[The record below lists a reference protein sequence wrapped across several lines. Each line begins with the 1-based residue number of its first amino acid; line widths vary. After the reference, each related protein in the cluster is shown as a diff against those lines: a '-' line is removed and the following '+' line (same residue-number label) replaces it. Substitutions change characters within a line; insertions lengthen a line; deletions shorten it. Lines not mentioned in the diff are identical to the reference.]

1 MNEVVIPLKIQGIA
15 QMKAELR
22 ELKGAIASATDPAQM
37 AALAQKAGELSDKIK
52 DANDAVAVFAS
63 GSKFEQ
69 VSNGI
74 GGIKSSLMSL
84 DFEEAAQKSKTFATA
99 LGGIGKADIAKS
111 IGGITSMIG
120 TLSKAFIKLGITILM
135 NPIFLIVAAV
145 VAIIAVI
152 ALVLKSFGVL
162 DDVIKAMMMPIN
174 MLIAGFKALTDW
186 LGLTAFA
193 AEENAAKTLAA
204 NEKVSES
211 SKERTASLTA
221 DLGREIA
228 EAKAAG
234 KDTTKLEEE
243 KSNVQIKEA
252 DKRRGTA
259 YKALAAQRKLGD
271 DADQETIKK
280 LKKQITE
287 ETELIKQGYSDKKV
301 AKLNDIA
308 EAEADA
314 EKAAEKAKA
323 AADKWRAA
331 DKASEADVTAAAK
344 VVSDS
349 KKDAQQIELD
359 DLAAAY
365 AIKIATAIKYK
376 NDTTA
381 LIEAQKIQEA
391 AIIKKYE
398 DEAKAKKA
406 ENDAKAAAFRLDQA
420 KSLAERLAKL
430 DDTIGLTAEEA
441 ADVRRKKE
449 RQAQIDY
456 YNELYADAF
465 AAKQSKAVLD
475 KIEVERLNVLND
487 IEIKYADEKK
497 ARAKAVSD
505 KEIEEDKK
513 AFDAKMKNIDAGF
526 KLTQT
531 VGDAI
536 AFMQDTNITAQLKK
550 VKKGS
555 KEEEVLLKKQFEQNK
570 KAQLAAAFINA
581 AQAQVSILA
590 QYPKFDGGFA
600 MVAAMAGAAI
610 TSAMAIGKISSTSF
624 SGGGSTPDS
633 PDSSLASTTAVA
645 PAAAPQLFGQANTG
659 SQVNAGGGSS
669 QNITVTAVVS
679 ETEITSSQNHINN
692 IQNNSVL

>member
-22 ELKGAIASATDPAQM
+22 ELKGSIASATDPAQM
-37 AALAQKAGELSDKIK
+37 AALAQQAGVLSDRIK
-52 DANDAVAVFAS
+52 DANDAVNVFAS

-69 VSNGI
+69 VSNGL
-74 GGIKSSLMSL
+74 GGIKDSLMSL
-84 DFEEAAQKSKTFATA
+84 DFEEAAEKSKTFATA
-99 LGGIGKADIAKS
+99 LGGLNKADIAKS
-111 IGGITSMIG
+111 MKGIVDMTK
-120 TLSKAFIKLGITILM
+120 TLTGAFLKLGLTILM

-162 DDVIKAMMMPIN
+162 DDVINAMMMPIN
-174 MLIAGFKALTDW
+174 AMIAGFKALTDW

-193 AEENAAKTLAA
+193 AEDNAARTLAA

-211 SKERTASLTA
+211 SKERTALVTA

-280 LKKQITE
+280 LKKQIIE
-287 ETELIKQGYSDKKV
+287 ENEIIKQGYSDKKV
-301 AKLNDIA
+301 AKLNDIKADAAADAAAAKEAAARAKQYASDRLNARRDIRKQEIGLAGSDMEQERLTIINDHKVKLEDIKNNAALTKA
-308 EAEADA
+308 EKIRLQELENQLFEEKKREFTAKQKAIDDDTKAKKKEADAKALIDAIALEDAKYLDLVRLRDGQAEAD
-314 EKAAEKAKA
+314 KLQ
-323 AADKWRAA
+323 
-331 DKASEADVTAAAK
+331 
-344 VVSDS
+344 
-349 KKDAQQIELD
+349 AQQEFDKKTEGLKSNDELY
-359 DLAAAY
+359 LLY
-365 AIKIATAIKYK
+365 LKEYQNK
-376 NDTTA
+376 
-381 LIEAQKIQEA
+381 
-391 AIIKKYE
+391 IKKI
-398 DEAKAKKA
+398 
-406 ENDAKAAAFRLDQA
+406 NQ
-420 KSLAERLAKL
+420 
-430 DDTIGLTAEEA
+430 DT
-441 ADVRRKKE
+441 
-449 RQAQIDY
+449 
-456 YNELYADAF
+456 ADANI
-465 AAKQSKAVLD
+465 AIDNKAHA
-475 KIEVERLNVLND
+475 E
-487 IEIKYADEKK
+487 
-497 ARAKAVSD
+497 
-505 KEIEEDKK
+505 
-513 AFDAKMKNIDAGF
+513 KMKNIEAGL
-526 KLTQT
+526 KLAQT
-531 VGDAI
+531 AGDAI
-536 AFMQDTNITAQLKK
+536 AFMADTNISAQLKR

-555 KEEEVLLKKQFEQNK
+555 KEEEALLKKQFEQNK

-610 TSAMAIGKISSTSF
+610 TSAMAIGKITAASF

-633 PDSSLASTTAVA
+633 PDSSLTSTTAVA

-659 SQVNAGGGSS
+659 SQVNAGGGTG
-669 QNITVTAVVS
+669 QNITVTAIVS
-679 ETEITSSQNHINN
+679 ETEITASQNHINN
-692 IQNNSVL
+692 IQQNSVL